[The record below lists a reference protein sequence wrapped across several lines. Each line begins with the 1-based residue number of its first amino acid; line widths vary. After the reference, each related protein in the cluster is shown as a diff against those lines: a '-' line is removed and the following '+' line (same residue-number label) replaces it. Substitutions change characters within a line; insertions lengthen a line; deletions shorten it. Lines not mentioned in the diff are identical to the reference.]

1 MIPDGRK
8 MKFASRKQLN
18 QQKKA
23 EKEFNP
29 AMPAHLSKKE
39 MRPPAPS
46 KRPGSGMA
54 LAGNLAASIAEEAEE
69 LHLHASCGFGAAHPK
84 PDGKD
89 LDAPPPGGWR
99 RRVLRARTAA
109 METAFAQTTF
119 FETG

>member
-1 MIPDGRK
+1 

-29 AMPAHLSKKE
+29 AMPAHLSKKQ

-69 LHLHASCGFGAAHPK
+69 PHLHASCGFGAAHPK
-84 PDGKD
+84 TGREGFGCPAPRWVATSRIAGENRGHGNGLCAND
-89 LDAPPPGGWR
+89 L
-99 RRVLRARTAA
+99 
-109 METAFAQTTF
+109 F
-119 FETG
+119 